1 MDAPMSDDEVM
12 AENSPEGGMGAS
24 GSLSGEPEVAQPD
37 APKKR
42 GRPAGAKNK
51 PKEQPEP
58 PDVYSALVERIATL
72 EDFAKKKP
80 VKAPKKGIQLSGS
93 PTSAARQLCERLQI
107 PNAPRKRPT
116 ASPAGAFL
124 DNLHR
129 AREERRYRREEFYA
143 SFLPSSR

>member
-1 MDAPMSDDEVM
+1 MDGQMSEDEGNAM
-12 AENSPEGGMGAS
+12 EEITPE
-24 GSLSGEPEVAQPD
+24 PD
-37 APKKR
+37 APKKLKG

-51 PKEQPEP
+51 PKEQPQP
-58 PDVYSALVERIATL
+58 PDVYSALQERIAFL

-80 VKAPKKGIQLSGS
+80 VRASKKTMQLTGS
-93 PTSAARQLCERLQI
+93 PTNAARQLCERLQI
-107 PNAPRKRPT
+107 PNAPRERPT
-116 ASPAGAFL
+116 ASPADAFL

>member
-1 MDAPMSDDEVM
+1 MDAPMSDDEGNAM
-12 AENSPEGGMGAS
+12 EEITPE
-24 GSLSGEPEVAQPD
+24 PD

-58 PDVYSALVERIATL
+58 PDVYSALVERIVTL

-80 VKAPKKGIQLSGS
+80 RPPKTTIQLTGS

-107 PNAPRKRPT
+107 PNAPERAGERQPNAPRERPT
-116 ASPAGAFL
+116 ASSADAFL
-124 DNLHR
+124 DNIHR
-129 AREERRYRREEFYA
+129 AREEQRQKRERLYA
-143 SFLPSSR
+143 SFLP

>member
-1 MDAPMSDDEVM
+1 MDAPMSDDEGNAM
-12 AENSPEGGMGAS
+12 EEITPE
-24 GSLSGEPEVAQPD
+24 PD
-37 APKKR
+37 TPRPKR
-42 GRPAGAKNK
+42 GRPVGARNK

-80 VKAPKKGIQLSGS
+80 VKASKKTMQLTGS
-93 PTSAARQLCERLQI
+93 PTNAARQLCERLQI
-107 PNAPRKRPT
+107 PNEPERAGGRQPNAPRERPT
-116 ASPAGAFL
+116 ASPADAFL